1 MEVQV
6 LGIRKWRSQESFCK
20 FLWITLIF
28 AHLKIA
34 RISCMAELTNH
45 HSPSKRCQENKWL
58 LYNVKFCNS
67 LLCFAIFVVKAMLNY
82 ILIRVSVIWRL
93 VYKPGKCI
101 RRPKIIL
108 HTWNGSELNGVAF
121 FDAPLYV
128 VSLNIIR
135 SSNQFMLP
143 TFWIHRKSLDFIIN
157 FCSLIHAYTTW
168 SQMCRFW
175 SILRSSIY
183 MWIWLIEQVKNF
195 ILFGDIHK
203 SIYFLHW
210 KDVGAQ
216 LTLLAKDFGS
226 LDCYATEFLIDG
238 STLSLLVLNNRKNL
252 QVYFGISSVILR
264 FS

>member
-1 MEVQV
+1 
-6 LGIRKWRSQESFCK
+6 
-20 FLWITLIF
+20 
-28 AHLKIA
+28 
-34 RISCMAELTNH
+34 
-45 HSPSKRCQENKWL
+45 
-58 LYNVKFCNS
+58 
-67 LLCFAIFVVKAMLNY
+67 MLSY
-82 ILIRVSVIWRL
+82 ILIRVSVIWRS
-93 VYKPGKCI
+93 VYRPGKCI

-108 HTWNGSELNGVAF
+108 HTWIGSELNGAAF

-128 VSLNIIR
+128 VSLNIVR

-143 TFWIHRKSLDFIIN
+143 SFWFHWKSLDFIIN

-203 SIYFLHW
+203 SIYFLCW
-210 KDVGAQ
+210 KEDGAQ

-238 STLSLLVLNNRKNL
+238 STLSLLVSDSRKNL
-252 QVYFGISSVILR
+252 QVYFGISSVTLR
-264 FS
+264 FPGPTAETYLAWNELLTNIVWYHVWYL